1 MAMTM
6 RIGLTELYDASLH
19 GRTENTSPDI
29 AGEHLVV
36 YSFCPQE
43 FVADPSEALGL
54 LSSLS
59 QVRCN
64 TGAHP
69 PSLQLVEVRRLKGN
83 EEVAT
88 IRTDGITR
96 LQRSWRRKQGSCK

>member
-19 GRTENTSPDI
+19 GRTENTSPNI

-36 YSFCPQE
+36 YSFCPQK
-43 FVADPSEALGL
+43 FAADPSEALAL
-54 LSSLS
+54 LSSLT
-59 QVRCN
+59 QVRSN
-64 TGAHP
+64 SGAQP
-69 PSLQLVEVRRLKGN
+69 PSLQLVEVRRLSGN
-83 EEVAT
+83 EDVAT

-96 LQRSWRRKQGSCK
+96 LQRLWRRKQRCCK